1 MNDIEADKSKN
12 INFAIKFT
20 LFGMVCYFFA
30 VFYQIKK
37 KTGAT
42 GINKEEKDLNMY
54 LAYMTKIAVWC
65 QIYFIQNG
73 FVENS

>member
-1 MNDIEADKSKN
+1 
-12 INFAIKFT
+12 
-20 LFGMVCYFFA
+20 MVCYFFA
-30 VFYQIKK
+30 IFYQIKK

>member
-12 INFAIKFT
+12 IHFAIKFT
-20 LFGMVCYFFA
+20 LFHAICLIFFCH
-30 VFYQIKK
+30 ILS
-37 KTGAT
+37 
-42 GINKEEKDLNMY
+42 NKEEIDLNMY
-54 LAYMTKIAVWC
+54 LAYMTEIAVWC